1 MKKEIYRA
9 MLSIDE
15 PWDQSCV
22 ISGVIEKITLFET
35 FGLSFIGEHGK
46 NIFFQKDIRIVIEDV
61 WKGDELIVNILEI
74 SDSTELSAE
83 SIEKGKIFS
92 GIGSIK
98 TIDRQ

>member
-1 MKKEIYRA
+1 MKNEIYRA
-9 MLSIDE
+9 MLTIDE

-22 ISGVIEKITLFET
+22 ISGVIEKITLFEI
-35 FGLSFIGEHGK
+35 FGLSFIGENGK
-46 NIFFQKDIRIVIEDV
+46 KYFLSKRYSDSKIEDV
-61 WKGDELIVNILEI
+61 WKGDELIVNILEV

-98 TIDRQ
+98 TIE